1 MGLFSSEPENKKK
14 ETPDW
19 LGGSSSSTV
28 NIAPPT
34 PVEVKQPEAP
44 TPPPPPQTSKPTQE
58 TPQDIFQANMSNLQT
73 QESFLLVSLQLKK
86 YEERL
91 SEIKEQQHEILKK
104 QEDQFDMFL
113 SKYLEK
119 QKGIE
124 QEMLSQQE
132 RINDHIRAMAL
143 GGYMK
148 LPETLPHHSENET
161 VTDHLVKNLKQRHQ
175 EEYFLMEESY
185 K

>member
-1 MGLFSSEPENKKK
+1 M
-14 ETPDW
+14 
-19 LGGSSSSTV
+19 GGSSSSTV

-34 PVEVKQPEAP
+34 PAEVKQPEAP
-44 TPPPPPQTSKPTQE
+44 TPPPQTSKPTQE
-58 TPQDIFQANMSNLQT
+58 TPQEPDNFQANMSNLQA

-113 SKYLEK
+113 GKYLEK

-124 QEMLSQQE
+124 QEMFSQQE

-148 LPETLPHHSENET
+148 FPDTLPQHSENGDNET
-161 VTDHLVKNLKQRHQ
+161 VTDQLVKNLKQRHQ

>member
-1 MGLFSSEPENKKK
+1 M
-14 ETPDW
+14 
-19 LGGSSSSTV
+19 
-28 NIAPPT
+28 
-34 PVEVKQPEAP
+34 EVKQPEAP

-58 TPQDIFQANMSNLQT
+58 TPQEPDNFQANMSNLQT
-73 QESFLLVSLQLKK
+73 QESFLLVSFQLKK

-91 SEIKEQQHEILKK
+91 SEIKEQQHDILKK

>member
-1 MGLFSSEPENKKK
+1 M
-14 ETPDW
+14 
-19 LGGSSSSTV
+19 
-28 NIAPPT
+28 
-34 PVEVKQPEAP
+34 EVKQPEAP
-44 TPPPPPQTSKPTQE
+44 TPPPQTSKPTQE
-58 TPQDIFQANMSNLQT
+58 TPQEPDNFQANMSNLQA

-113 SKYLEK
+113 GKYLEK

-124 QEMLSQQE
+124 QEMFSQQE

-148 LPETLPHHSENET
+148 FPDTLPQHSENGDNET
-161 VTDHLVKNLKQRHQ
+161 VTDQLVKNLKQRHQ